1 MEDLLV
7 LATAALSGTVL
18 WLVVIS
24 VPEGVMG
31 WDDWILLIVSV
42 AVAVYLAIALWKPER
57 F

>member
-1 MEDLLV
+1 MV
-7 LATAALSGTVL
+7 
-18 WLVVIS
+18 
-24 VPEGVMG
+24 

>member
-1 MEDLLV
+1 
-7 LATAALSGTVL
+7 
-18 WLVVIS
+18 
-24 VPEGVMG
+24 MG